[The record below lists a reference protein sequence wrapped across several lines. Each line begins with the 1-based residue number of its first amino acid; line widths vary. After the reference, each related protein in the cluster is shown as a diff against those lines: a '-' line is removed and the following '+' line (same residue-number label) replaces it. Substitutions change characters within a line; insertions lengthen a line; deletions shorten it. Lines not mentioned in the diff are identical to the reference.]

1 MNISPSTPQQ
11 TLVPVLNG
19 VTEVRLEMLTNVGE
33 VIFTNR
39 IQEIPWKGGENP
51 ETGITPQYKPVM
63 SHLQQHVAAPA
74 PAPVP
79 APAPRGSKKN
89 TVQLQQLQ
97 RKEIQREEANVVRAS
112 QQGMSKQA
120 RLFSPNERH
129 PGRPTG
135 ALYNPGGWGRLRG
148 CCSVLLPRQGLEGA
162 SGHLKKKEVRST

>member
-1 MNISPSTPQQ
+1 MNISPSTPP
-11 TLVPVLNG
+11 TNTG

-51 ETGITPQYKPVM
+51 ETSITPQYKPVM

-74 PAPVP
+74 PVP
-79 APAPRGSKKN
+79 APAPCGSKNN

-97 RKEIQREEANVVRAS
+97 RKEIRREEANVVRAS
-112 QQGMSKQA
+112 QQGMSKQG

-135 ALYNPGGWGRLRG
+135 ALYKPGGWGRFRG

-162 SGHLKKKEVRST
+162 SGHLKKKEVRSTQSGA